1 MQVFW
6 DPRIVSSFR
15 EPDPEVS
22 ATEPP
27 TVKACLVKDSTLV
40 SAFLDATRSVPE
52 EYKVFTL
59 QEYLLGALRGD
70 FHVSTYSTW
79 WEKSTYTQG
88 YSHPETVFL
97 AYM

>member
-6 DPRIVSSFR
+6 DPLIVSSFR

-52 EYKVFTL
+52 EYKVFML